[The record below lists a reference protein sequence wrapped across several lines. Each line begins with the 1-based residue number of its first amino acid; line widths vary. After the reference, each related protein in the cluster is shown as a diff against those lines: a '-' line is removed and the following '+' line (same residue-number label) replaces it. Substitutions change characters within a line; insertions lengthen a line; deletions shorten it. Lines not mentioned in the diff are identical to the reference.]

1 MEFLG
6 FHVISGNNRKV
17 IFYVFCSNADAFIF
31 FSCLIVLGRTSN
43 TMVNKIGESK
53 HACIIPDLL
62 GKTFNFLPLS
72 RMLAVVLSYI
82 AFSMFHV

>member
-1 MEFLG
+1 
-6 FHVISGNNRKV
+6 
-17 IFYVFCSNADAFIF
+17 
-31 FSCLIVLGRTSN
+31 
-43 TMVNKIGESK
+43 MVNKIGESK

-72 RMLAVVLSYI
+72 QMLAVVLSYI